1 MSRAP
6 LPTTAMTT
14 MTTTMT
20 ATMPTTPPTA
30 RGRARG
36 ERHET
41 YIEHRLTT
49 AALTSGH
56 VAAAL
61 AAAPL
66 HVRLTARSRCRG
78 TSPMMIEDG
87 GQSQLQLAGQ
97 RRCPREGEGGG
108 GDVRGGRG
116 GSAVGS
122 AIAISRVLQS
132 PDWGVGLFASSVR
145 WR

>member
-41 YIEHRLTT
+41 YIEHRLTM

-61 AAAPL
+61 VAAPL
-66 HVRLTARSRCRG
+66 HVRLTARSR
-78 TSPMMIEDG
+78 SM
-87 GQSQLQLAGQ
+87 
-97 RRCPREGEGGG
+97 RCVAFCCVAFDALSGEVA
-108 GDVRGGRG
+108 D
-116 GSAVGS
+116 
-122 AIAISRVLQS
+122 
-132 PDWGVGLFASSVR
+132 DD
-145 WR
+145 